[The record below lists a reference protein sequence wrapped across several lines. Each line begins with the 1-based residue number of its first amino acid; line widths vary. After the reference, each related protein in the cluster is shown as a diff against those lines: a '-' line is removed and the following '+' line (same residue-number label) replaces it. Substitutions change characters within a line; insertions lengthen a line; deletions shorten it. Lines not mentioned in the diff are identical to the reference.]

1 MELTWACLTI
11 TKAFYKVQLE
21 GLTMLLCNFNVN
33 DLFARYKFGKT
44 FPDDMSQKSV

>member
-1 MELTWACLTI
+1 
-11 TKAFYKVQLE
+11 
-21 GLTMLLCNFNVN
+21 MLLCNFKVN